1 MNALNWKL
9 RLLHEHW
16 SSGCETFS
24 FAITGINY
32 IKLLQFLNYN
42 NTLQYYCFYYIFDQM
57 QPWWEYETTFKNI

>member
-1 MNALNWKL
+1 MKDHVTLNTEVVVVK
-9 RLLHEHW
+9 H
-16 SSGCETFS
+16 SA